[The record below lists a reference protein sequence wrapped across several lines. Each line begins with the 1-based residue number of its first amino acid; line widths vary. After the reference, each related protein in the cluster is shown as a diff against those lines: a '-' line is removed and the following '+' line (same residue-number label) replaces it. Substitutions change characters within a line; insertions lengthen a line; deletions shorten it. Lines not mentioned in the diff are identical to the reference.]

1 MIEIAVKY
9 IERVTGA
16 QPYTGN
22 ANRMCRG
29 CVIDSRLVETDNI
42 FVAFSGE
49 RVDGNEF
56 APQAI
61 EAGAAAVILTKEPS
75 RKLIRLADD
84 HECAVFVTTDAEQFL
99 LDLAQGYRSRM
110 HCTVVGITGSIGK
123 TTTKDILTELL
134 SVRYRVHATQGNYN
148 NLIGMPL
155 TILSAPKDTQ
165 VLVLEMGMN
174 SFGEIERLSTC
185 AQPTYSVITK
195 IGTSHIG
202 MLGSRENIARAKAE
216 ILVGMPPSAE
226 NFEGRHSVLVLGGED
241 DYTPFIIDTF
251 ARPAGVDVLLAGTSE
266 DDDVCARN
274 IEVGADGCP
283 EFDITL
289 ENGSQYHTGLS
300 IPGAQSVQ
308 NALYAAAIASR
319 MGIAQYEID
328 QVIHKLAITGRR
340 QELRHAASGATVI
353 DDSYNASPESMAA
366 ALDLLTRLD
375 CAGSRIAILGEIGE
389 LGDDA
394 ARLHALVGAYAAAK
408 KLDLMVCVGG
418 DGAAEMARDAKLMGM
433 PEQNISHMATTEQAL
448 ARWGSVLAPT
458 DLVLVKGS
466 RFVGLDRFVE
476 GVCADVRK

>member
-1 MIEIAVKY
+1 M
-9 IERVTGA
+9 
-16 QPYTGN
+16 
-22 ANRMCRG
+22 
-29 CVIDSRLVETDNI
+29 
-42 FVAFSGE
+42 
-49 RVDGNEF
+49 DGNDY

-61 EAGAAAVILTKEPS
+61 EAGAAAVILTREPS

-84 HECAVFVTTDAEQFL
+84 HECAVFVADDAEEFL
-99 LDLAQGYRSRM
+99 LRLAQGYRARM
-110 HCTVVGITGSIGK
+110 KCTVIAVTGSVGK
-123 TTTKDILTELL
+123 TTTKDILSALL
-134 SVRYRVHATQGNYN
+134 ATRYRVHATQGNYN

-165 VLVLEMGMN
+165 VLVLEMGMS

-328 QVIHKLAITGRR
+328 QVFHKLAITGRR
-340 QELRHAASGATVI
+340 QELRHAASGAT
-353 DDSYNASPESMAA
+353 MAA

-418 DGAAEMARDAKLMGM
+418 DGAAEMARAAKLMGM

-476 GVCADVRK
+476 GVCADVR